1 MALTQEEAE
10 ILKLLGEHKDGLG
23 QNELYR
29 RVGQALE
36 GIAKGTL
43 IARLTHLQKEGR
55 IAYHPGIRKG
65 KVWTLTE
72 IADATFQEWGAHI
85 GVVYVLA
92 QELARL
98 LKEKGPVEERLGNGI
113 RLYRS
118 LLSGMAVEDLAYR
131 HLRLSEEARQT
142 EDAFHG
148 MILQLMQAATDRFI
162 GRLKPDKETF
172 DAAIMKAFPPLGHK
186 VGTGE
191 EEKQVAEATALASTL
206 VRHSFPDIREELA
219 KQIETTIPLEGDG
232 RKFKSVRA
240 R

>member
-162 GRLKPDKETF
+162 GRLNPDEETF
-172 DAAIMKAFPPLGHK
+172 RAAVMKAFPPLSRK
-186 VGTGE
+186 AGTKE
-191 EEKQVAEATALASTL
+191 EEQKAAEAAGFANA
-206 VRHSFPDIREELA
+206 VVGRSFSHIREELT
-219 KQIETTIPLEGDG
+219 KQIETMIPLEGDG